1 MSEIGSGGPQSQN
14 NVSDVSVSAPP
25 REVLQIIDDN
35 PATSDLLGFDAVVAP
50 VVEAICREEY
60 RPLTIGIRGGWGT
73 GKSTL
78 LKLIEE
84 SLARDHPDQFLVVK
98 VDPWEFENAEQLRS
112 TLVEI
117 VLTELNDRIGDDT
130 GLGEKVRRLLGR
142 VRFGR
147 IAASLLKGAAT
158 VPLDGGWGMIGQLVK
173 GMTSDVDSFVAP
185 ADEQNVIPPTMHG
198 FRDEFAALIT
208 ALHEGKHIE
217 KVIVLV
223 DDLDRCLPNA
233 VVESLEA
240 IKLFLS
246 VDRMVFVM
254 AADEEMVRAAIA
266 ASLAGTGRA
275 SVFANLYLEKIVQLP
290 LTIPALTPDD
300 AVTYTALLLCAPVDK
315 AAYGKLRDH
324 CHNRRAR
331 NELPLLEGATHSATS
346 SAMVLL
352 ARQICSGLDADTAIN
367 PRRIK
372 RFLNNFAVR
381 RSIAG
386 ARGVQLSAAVT
397 AKLMLLEERFRDP
410 DFRVLAATPGPD
422 LKELL
427 RKWERWAKNAEGVE
441 QKPEGVSEGSRQWA
455 ASEPSLAESD
465 EDIASY
471 MTLAAALTF
480 VASGGP
486 LSGKVAGFVDHL
498 IAGKDSDTIRGNL
511 MSKDLTSLDDAEVE
525 QVMLAI
531 AGRASLMSPPTSSIR
546 LIVEIIESRQ
556 SVEVV
561 GCKIVYEKLASIMD
575 LGVSAKLAMSSL
587 DSIRDLAARLADDPR
602 VSPEARA
609 AISLALS
616 GAR

>member
-1 MSEIGSGGPQSQN
+1 MSEIGSNSPQGERDATGAAVATPQRT
-14 NVSDVSVSAPP
+14 A
-25 REVLQIIDDN
+25 LQIIDDN

-50 VVEAICREEY
+50 VVEAICREES

-78 LKLIEE
+78 LKLIEDA
-84 SLARDHPDQFLVVK
+84 LASNHPNQFMVVK

-117 VLTELNDRIGDDT
+117 VLTELHDRIGDDA

-142 VRFGR
+142 VRFGK
-147 IAASLLKGAAT
+147 IATSLLKGAAT
-158 VPLDGGWGMIGQLVK
+158 VPLDGGWGMVGQLVK
-173 GMTSDVDSFVAP
+173 GMTADVDSFVAP
-185 ADEQNVIPPTMHG
+185 ADEENVIPPTMHG
-198 FRDEFAALIT
+198 FRAEFGTLIT
-208 ALHEGKHIE
+208 DLHEAKGIE

-275 SVFANLYLEKIVQLP
+275 STFANLYLEKIVQLP

-300 AVTYTALLLCAPVDK
+300 AVTYSALLLSAAVDTD
-315 AAYGKLRDH
+315 AYERLRVYCRD
-324 CHNRRAR
+324 RRGR
-331 NELPLLEGATHSATS
+331 NELPLLDGADHSEASTP
-346 SAMVLL
+346 MVLL

-397 AKLMLLEERFRDP
+397 AKLMLLEERFLDP
-410 DFRVLAATPGPD
+410 DFRVLAGTPGPD
-422 LKELL
+422 LKDLL
-427 RKWERWAKNAEGVE
+427 GKWERWAKDVDGVE
-441 QKPEGVSEGSRQWA
+441 RPDGVSEGSRQWA
-455 ASEPSLAESD
+455 VSEPSLAESN
-465 EDIASY
+465 EDIGSY

-480 VASGGP
+480 SASGGA
-486 LSGKVAGFVDHL
+486 LSGKVARFLDRLV
-498 IAGKDSDTIRGNL
+498 AGKDSDTVREQLIRVELAG
-511 MSKDLTSLDDAEVE
+511 LDDTEVE
-525 QVMLAI
+525 QLMLAI

-546 LIVEIIESRQ
+546 LLVEIIETRQ
-556 SVEVV
+556 SVEVI
-561 GCKIVYEKLASIMD
+561 GCKLVLEKLASLID
-575 LGVSAKLAMSSL
+575 IGVSAKLAMSSR
-587 DSIRDLAARLADDPR
+587 DSVRALAAKLAEDPR
-602 VSPEARA
+602 VNTAARGSIARA
-609 AISLALS
+609 LAGS
-616 GAR
+616 R